1 MATTQVKATG
11 KPINVRELFRSTGIT
26 MPDRPRTT
34 VVPPSDTEDTVRKV
48 VEYTDYPIRT
58 VSGRQMIRRVEKILM
73 PNGRYRYPETYID
86 MTPGFT
92 IAPKDWDKDR
102 VKGYEMD
109 LKL

>member
-1 MATTQVKATG
+1 MDTISTVNN
-11 KPINVRELFRSTGIT
+11 KPFNLKEILSRSKIT

-34 VVPPSDTEDTVRKV
+34 VVPPDDTEDTVRKV
-48 VEYTDYPIRT
+48 VEFTDYPIRT

-102 VKGYEMD
+102 VKGYEID
-109 LKL
+109 IKL